1 MKAYEL
7 KDRKVRYQKKGED
20 KVTNAYVNDFEVV
33 DGKPVFHLTLVTG
46 RKIKAVDGTFNMDL
60 QNDSDAEFNA
70 RKAMYSLK
78 YWKQMQRELPED
90 VFKMLNK
97 IEKDGVEMS
106 LVELS
111 QEQFDKAREELI
123 KERIEKS
130 KVHRQYYHEGKL
142 HVFYDIVEG
151 NNVDLFKTREEIEKL
166 KEDFARGDIHNNYK
180 PKVLDNL
187 QAFDE
192 NFNLV
197 IDEWNWEEK

>member
-20 KVTNAYVNDFEVV
+20 KVTNAFVNDFEVK
-33 DGKPVFHLTLVTG
+33 DDKAVFHLTLVTG

-70 RKAMYSLK
+70 RKAFYGLR
-78 YWKQMQRELPED
+78 YWR
-90 VFKMLNK
+90 
-97 IEKDGVEMS
+97 GVQAEMPTEAFEEMTK
-106 LVELS
+106 VMGRDIMEMA
-111 QEQFDKAREELI
+111 QTQFDNAKEELI

-180 PKVLDNL
+180 PKELDNL

-197 IDEWNWEEK
+197 IDEWNF

>member
-1 MKAYEL
+1 MKAFEL
-7 KDRKVRYQKKGED
+7 KDRKIRYQRKGSD
-20 KVTNAYVNDFEVV
+20 KVTNAFVNNFEVV
-33 DGKPVFHLTLVTG
+33 DGKAVFHLTLVTG
-46 RKIKAVDGTFNMDL
+46 KKVKVVDGTFNMDL

-70 RKAMYSLK
+70 RKTMYSFK
-78 YWKQMQRELPED
+78 YWKQMKENLPPEN
-90 VFKMLNK
+90 FKTFDTMEIK
-97 IEKDGVEMS
+97 GEEKSIYQMS
-106 LVELS
+106 E
-111 QEQFDKAREELI
+111 EQFKQAISDLT

-151 NNVDLFKTREEIEKL
+151 NNVDLFYTREQIEKL
-166 KEDFARGDIHNNYK
+166 KEDFSRGDIHNNYK

-197 IDEWNWEEK
+197 IDEWNL